1 MRNFEKILFSLALTL
16 ALVGCSNEDFLTTAS
31 DETKVMSFSI
41 GSGISELTSK
51 APAEGYRAWKTGDPT
66 SFGVYGIYNQNIDSK
81 AQLFNN
87 QQVSTTNGVT
97 WTYDPLKYWADYT
110 WCESFDFFGYMPKMA
125 TDSSDPDAEPAEP
138 RNGAKLEKAGNL
150 YTLSFPV
157 ELANSVTSNVATAPL
172 ICAAPVH
179 KTKVGETI
187 NFQMDQVLTG
197 FNLEFTLGTEMSDLR
212 DFLIKEV
219 KITGAADVLPY
230 RGLVSRTYTYDP
242 SEGTWTAGD
251 ITWSNRVPKPE
262 AIDYTV
268 PYVNNGSAE
277 KGTAVMYKDVD
288 DTYNSGNGT
297 LRIGYTNRAITT
309 TGKWGADFFAIP
321 SADFKP
327 NISVKYDVQVMNE
340 DGTYTTTRENITNTI
355 QFSDSFFT
363 SYTEGGAVGKLNK
376 ITVQIIPD
384 YLYVLADAD
393 QRLGYLV
400 IESE

>member
-16 ALVGCSNEDFLTTAS
+16 ALAGCSNEDFLTTAS
-31 DETKVMSFSI
+31 DETKVVSFSI

-66 SFGVYGIYNQNIDSK
+66 TFGVYGIYNQNIDSK
-81 AQLFNN
+81 AQLFDN
-87 QQVSTTNGVT
+87 QLVSTTDGVT
-97 WTYDPLKYWADYT
+97 CTYDPLKYWADYT

-125 TDSSDPDAEPAEP
+125 TDDSDPDAEPAEP
-138 RNGAKLEKAGNL
+138 RNGVKLEKDGNE

-157 ELANSVTSNVATAPL
+157 ELANSVTSDVATTPL

-179 KTKVGETI
+179 KTRVGETI

-230 RGLVSRTYTYDP
+230 KGLVSRTYTYDP
-242 SEGTWTAGD
+242 SAGTWTAGNV
-251 ITWSNRVPKPE
+251 TWSNIEKKGS
-262 AIDYTV
+262 AIDYAV

-277 KGTAVMYKDVD
+277 GTAVMYD
-288 DTYNSGNGT
+288 NGAQT

-363 SYTEGGAVGKLNK
+363 NYTEGGAVGKLNK

-400 IESE
+400 IKSE

>member
-1 MRNFEKILFSLALTL
+1 MKKRYNIQYLLALMFTL
-16 ALVGCSNEDFLTTAS
+16 ALVGCSNDDFLTTQS
-31 DETKVMSFSI
+31 DETKMVSFSI

-51 APAEGYRAWKTGDPT
+51 APAEGYRAWEIGDPT

-81 AQLFNN
+81 ANLFDNQL
-87 QQVSTTNGVT
+87 VSTTDGTT
-97 WTYDPLKYWADYT
+97 WTYSPLKYWADYT
-110 WCESFDFFGYMPKMA
+110 WCESFDFFGYMPKKDDDTSIA
-125 TDSSDPDAEPAEP
+125 PAP
-138 RNGAKLEKAGNL
+138 RNGVKLEKAGNE

-157 ELANSVTSNVATAPL
+157 ELENSVTSDVATTPL

-179 KTKVGETI
+179 KTRVGETI

-197 FNLEFTLGTEMSDLR
+197 FSLEFQLGTEMSDLR

-230 RGLVSRTYTYDP
+230 KGLVSRTYTYDP
-242 SEGTWTAGD
+242 SAGTWTAGNV
-251 ITWSNRVPKPE
+251 TWSNIEKKGS
-262 AIDYTV
+262 AIAYTV

-277 KGTAVMYKDVD
+277 NGTAVMYKDVD
-288 DTYNSGNGT
+288 DTYNSGYGT
-297 LRIGYTNRAITT
+297 MRIGYTNREVTT
-309 TGKWGADFFAIP
+309 KGKWGADFFAIP
-321 SADFKP
+321 SKDFKP
-327 NISVKYDVQVMNE
+327 IISVKYDVQVKNE
-340 DGTYTTTRENITNTI
+340 DDTYTTTRENITNTI

-393 QRLGYLV
+393 QRIGYLIV
-400 IESE
+400 KE

>member
-1 MRNFEKILFSLALTL
+1 MRNLEKIVFSLALTL
-16 ALVGCSNEDFLTTAS
+16 ALAGCSNEDFLTTAS

-51 APAEGYRAWKTGDPT
+51 APAEGYRAWKTGDPA

-81 AQLFNN
+81 AQLFDN
-87 QQVSTTNGVT
+87 QQVSTTDGTT

-110 WCESFDFFGYMPKMA
+110 WCESFDFFGYMPKKNDDTSIA
-125 TDSSDPDAEPAEP
+125 PAP
-138 RNGAKLEKAGNL
+138 RNGVKLEKAGNE

-157 ELANSVTSNVATAPL
+157 EITSSVTSDVATTPL

-230 RGLVSRTYTYDP
+230 KGLVSRTYTYDP
-242 SEGTWTAGD
+242 SAGTWTAGNV
-251 ITWSNRVPKPE
+251 TWSNIEKKGS
-262 AIDYTV
+262 AIDYSV

-277 KGTAVMYKDVD
+277 KGTAVMYKDND

-297 LRIGYTNRAITT
+297 MRIGYTNREVTT

-327 NISVKYDVQVMNE
+327 NISVKYDVQVKNE

-355 QFSDSFFT
+355 QFSDSFFI
-363 SYTEGGAVGKLNK
+363 SYTEGGAVGKLNT
-376 ITVQIIPD
+376 ITVQIVPQF
-384 YLYVLADAD
+384 LYVLADAD
-393 QRLGYLV
+393 QRIGQLV
-400 IESE
+400 VGDPE

>member
-1 MRNFEKILFSLALTL
+1 MRNLEKIVFSLALTL

-66 SFGVYGIYNQNIDSK
+66 SFGAYGIYNRNMTTKLFDNQEVTRSDSK
-81 AQLFNN
+81 
-87 QQVSTTNGVT
+87 
-97 WTYDPLKYWADYT
+97 WTYTPLKYWADYT
-110 WCESFDFFGYMPKMA
+110 WCETFDFFGYMPYKEEGVSF
-125 TDSSDPDAEPAEP
+125 TQGT
-138 RNGAKLEKAGNL
+138 GADVNK

-157 ELANSVTSNVATAPL
+157 TLADGVIVDVADVPL
-172 ICAAPVH
+172 ICHEPVH

-230 RGLVSRTYTYDP
+230 KGLVSSTYTYDP
-242 SEGTWTAGD
+242 SAGTWTAGD
-251 ITWSNRVPKPE
+251 VTWSNIEKKGS

-277 KGTAVMYKDVD
+277 KGTAGMYD
-288 DTYNSGNGT
+288 NGAQT

-384 YLYVLADAD
+384 FLYVLADAD

>member
-41 GSGISELTSK
+41 GSGISELKSK

-81 AQLFNN
+81 TELFDN
-87 QQVSTTNGVT
+87 QEVT
-97 WTYDPLKYWADYT
+97 RSDGKWTYTPPKYWADYT
-110 WCESFDFFGYMPKMA
+110 WCETFDFFGYMPKMA
-125 TDSSDPDAEPAEP
+125 DNTSVPPVA
-138 RNGAKLEKAGNL
+138 RNGVKLEKDGNE

-157 ELANSVTSNVATAPL
+157 TLDDAVTSDVTTAPL

-197 FNLEFTLGTEMSDLR
+197 FNLKFTLGTEMSDLR
-212 DFLIKEV
+212 DFVIKEV

-230 RGLVSRTYTYDP
+230 KGLVSRTYTYDP
-242 SEGTWTAGD
+242 SAGTWTSGNV
-251 ITWSNRVPKPE
+251 TWSNIEKKGS
-262 AIDYTV
+262 AIDYSV

-277 KGTAVMYKDVD
+277 ESTTIMYD
-288 DTYNSGNGT
+288 DGEET
-297 LRIGYTNRAITT
+297 LRIGYTNREVTT

-363 SYTEGGAVGKLNK
+363 NYTEGGAVGKLNK

>member
-1 MRNFEKILFSLALTL
+1 MRNFEKILFSLALML

-51 APAEGYRAWKTGDPT
+51 APAEGYREWKTGDPT

-81 AQLFNN
+81 AQLFDNE
-87 QQVSTTNGVT
+87 QVSTTNGTT

-110 WCESFDFFGYMPKMA
+110 WCESFDFFGYMPKKD

-138 RNGAKLEKAGNL
+138 RNGVKLEKAGNE

-157 ELANSVTSNVATAPL
+157 EIANSVTSDVATTPL

-219 KITGAADVLPY
+219 KITGAAAVLPY
-230 RGLVSRTYTYDP
+230 KGLVSRTYTYNP
-242 SEGTWTAGD
+242 SAGTWTAGD
-251 ITWSNRVPKPE
+251 VTWSNIEKKGS

-277 KGTAVMYKDVD
+277 KGTAVMYD
-288 DTYNSGNGT
+288 DDAKT
-297 LRIGYTNRAITT
+297 LRIGYTNREVTT

-321 SADFKP
+321 SAEFKP
-327 NISVKYDVQVMNE
+327 NISVKYDVQVKNE

>member
-1 MRNFEKILFSLALTL
+1 MRNFEKIVFSLALTL
-16 ALVGCSNEDFLTTAS
+16 ALAGCSNEDFLTTAS

-81 AQLFNN
+81 AQLFDN
-87 QQVSTTNGVT
+87 QLVSTTDGVT
-97 WTYDPLKYWADYT
+97 CTYSPLKYWADYT

-125 TDSSDPDAEPAEP
+125 DNTSVPPVA
-138 RNGAKLEKAGNL
+138 RNGVKLEKDGNE

-157 ELANSVTSNVATAPL
+157 TLDDAVTSDVVTVPL
-172 ICAAPVH
+172 ICHAPVH

-230 RGLVSRTYTYDP
+230 KGLVSRTYTYDP
-242 SEGTWTAGD
+242 SAGTWTSGNV
-251 ITWSNRVPKPE
+251 TWSNIEKKGS
-262 AIDYTV
+262 AIDYAV

-277 KGTAVMYKDVD
+277 KGTAVMYD
-288 DTYNSGNGT
+288 NGAQT

-400 IESE
+400 IKSE

>member
-1 MRNFEKILFSLALTL
+1 MKKLLSIRFLFSLALTL
-16 ALVGCSNEDFLTTAS
+16 ALAGCSNEDFLTTAS

-66 SFGVYGIYNQNIDSK
+66 TFGVYGIYNQNIDSK
-81 AQLFNN
+81 AQLFDNE
-87 QQVSTTNGVT
+87 QVSTTDGTT

-125 TDSSDPDAEPAEP
+125 TDDSDPDAEPAEP
-138 RNGAKLEKAGNL
+138 RNGVKLEKAGNE

-157 ELANSVTSNVATAPL
+157 EIANSVTSDVATTPL

-230 RGLVSRTYTYDP
+230 KGLVSRTYTYNP
-242 SEGTWTAGD
+242 SAGTWSSGNV
-251 ITWSNRVPKPE
+251 TWSNIEKKGS

-277 KGTAVMYKDVD
+277 NNTAEMYD
-288 DTYNSGNGT
+288 DDAKT
-297 LRIGYTNRAITT
+297 LRIGYTNHEKTT

-327 NISVKYDVQVMNE
+327 NISVKYDVQVKNE
-340 DGTYTTTRENITNTI
+340 DDTYTTTRANITNTI
-355 QFSDSFFT
+355 QFSDSFFIN
-363 SYTEGGAVGKLNK
+363 YTEGGAVGKLNK

>member
-41 GSGISELTSK
+41 GSGISELKSK

-81 AQLFNN
+81 TELFDN
-87 QQVSTTNGVT
+87 QEVT
-97 WTYDPLKYWADYT
+97 RSDGKWTYTPPKYWADYT
-110 WCESFDFFGYMPKMA
+110 WCETFDFFGYMPKMA
-125 TDSSDPDAEPAEP
+125 DNTSVPPVA
-138 RNGAKLEKAGNL
+138 RNGVKLEKDGNE

-157 ELANSVTSNVATAPL
+157 TLDDAVTSDVTTAPL

-197 FNLEFTLGTEMSDLR
+197 FNLKFTLGTEMSDLR
-212 DFLIKEV
+212 DFVIKEV

-230 RGLVSRTYTYDP
+230 KGLVSRTYTYDP
-242 SEGTWTAGD
+242 SAGTWTSGNV
-251 ITWSNRVPKPE
+251 TWSNIEKKGS
-262 AIDYTV
+262 AIDYSV

-277 KGTAVMYKDVD
+277 ESTTIMYD
-288 DTYNSGNGT
+288 DGEET
-297 LRIGYTNRAITT
+297 LRIGYTNREVTT

-355 QFSDSFFT
+355 QFYDGYFSA
-363 SYTEGGAVGKLNK
+363 YTEGGAVDKLNT

>member
-41 GSGISELTSK
+41 GSGISELKSK
-51 APAEGYRAWKTGDPT
+51 APAEGYRAWQTGDPT
-66 SFGVYGIYNQNIDSK
+66 TFGAYGIYNQNIDSK
-81 AQLFNN
+81 AQLFDN
-87 QQVSTTNGVT
+87 QLVSTTDGTT
-97 WTYDPLKYWADYT
+97 WTYSPLKFWAGYT

-125 TDSSDPDAEPAEP
+125 TDDSDPEEP
-138 RNGAKLEKAGNL
+138 RNGVKLEKDGNE

-157 ELANSVTSNVATAPL
+157 ELANSVTSDVATAPL

-197 FNLEFTLGTEMSDLR
+197 FNLKFTLGTEMSDLR
-212 DFLIKEV
+212 DFVIKEV

-230 RGLVSRTYTYDP
+230 KGLVSRTYTYNP
-242 SEGTWTAGD
+242 SAGTWTAGD
-251 ITWSNRVPKPE
+251 VTWSNIEKKGS
-262 AIDYTV
+262 AIDYSV

-277 KGTAVMYKDVD
+277 ESTTIMYD
-288 DTYNSGNGT
+288 DEERT
-297 LRIGYTNRAITT
+297 LRIGYTNREVTT

-321 SADFKP
+321 SAEFKP
-327 NISVKYDVQVMNE
+327 YISVKYDVQVMNE

-355 QFSDSFFT
+355 QFYDGYFSA
-363 SYTEGGAVGKLNK
+363 YTEGGAVDKLNT
-376 ITVQIIPD
+376 ITVQIVPQF
-384 YLYVLADAD
+384 LYVLADAD
-393 QRLGYLV
+393 QRIGQLV
-400 IESE
+400 VGEP

>member
-1 MRNFEKILFSLALTL
+1 MPKKDDDT
-16 ALVGCSNEDFLTTAS
+16 
-31 DETKVMSFSI
+31 SI
-41 GSGISELTSK
+41 
-51 APAEGYRAWKTGDPT
+51 APA
-66 SFGVYGIYNQNIDSK
+66 
-81 AQLFNN
+81 
-87 QQVSTTNGVT
+87 
-97 WTYDPLKYWADYT
+97 
-110 WCESFDFFGYMPKMA
+110 
-125 TDSSDPDAEPAEP
+125 P
-138 RNGAKLEKAGNL
+138 RNGVKLEKAGNE

-157 ELANSVTSNVATAPL
+157 ELENSVTSDVATTPL

-179 KTKVGETI
+179 KTRVGETI

-197 FNLEFTLGTEMSDLR
+197 FNLEFQLGTEMSDLR

-230 RGLVSRTYTYDP
+230 KGLVSRTYTYDP
-242 SEGTWTAGD
+242 SAGTWTAGNV
-251 ITWSNRVPKPE
+251 TWSKSNIEKNPS

-393 QRLGYLV
+393 QRNGYLIV
-400 IESE
+400 KEVKE

>member
-1 MRNFEKILFSLALTL
+1 MRNFEKIVFSLALTL
-16 ALVGCSNEDFLTTAS
+16 ALAGCSNEDFLTTAS

-66 SFGVYGIYNQNIDSK
+66 TFGVYGIYNQNIDSK
-81 AQLFNN
+81 AQLFDN
-87 QQVSTTNGVT
+87 QLVSTTDGVT
-97 WTYDPLKYWADYT
+97 CTYSPLKYWADYT

-125 TDSSDPDAEPAEP
+125 DNTSVPPVA
-138 RNGAKLEKAGNL
+138 RNGVKLEKDGNE

-157 ELANSVTSNVATAPL
+157 TLDDAVTSDVVTVPL
-172 ICAAPVH
+172 ICHAPVH

-230 RGLVSRTYTYDP
+230 KGLVSRTYTYDP
-242 SEGTWTAGD
+242 SAGTWTSGNV
-251 ITWSNRVPKPE
+251 TWSNIEKKGS
-262 AIDYTV
+262 AIDYAV

-277 KGTAVMYKDVD
+277 KGTAVMYD
-288 DTYNSGNGT
+288 NGAQT

-400 IESE
+400 IKSE

>member
-66 SFGVYGIYNQNIDSK
+66 TFGVYGIYNQNIDSK
-81 AQLFNN
+81 AQLFDN
-87 QQVSTTNGVT
+87 QLVSTTDGVT
-97 WTYDPLKYWADYT
+97 CTYDPLKYWADYT
-110 WCESFDFFGYMPKMA
+110 WCESFDFFGYMPKMDDNTSIA
-125 TDSSDPDAEPAEP
+125 PAA
-138 RNGAKLEKAGNL
+138 RNGVKLEKAGNV

-179 KTKVGETI
+179 KTRVGETI

-219 KITGAADVLPY
+219 KITSDAGVLPY
-230 RGLVSRTYTYDP
+230 KGLVSRTYTYDP
-242 SEGTWTAGD
+242 SAGTWTSGNV
-251 ITWSNRVPKPE
+251 TWSNIEKNGS
-262 AIDYTV
+262 AIDYSV

-288 DTYNSGNGT
+288 DTYNSGHGT
-297 LRIGYTNRAITT
+297 MRIGYTNRAITT

-355 QFSDSFFT
+355 QFYDGYFSA
-363 SYTEGGAVGKLNK
+363 YTEGGAVDKLNT

>member
-1 MRNFEKILFSLALTL
+1 MRNFEKIVFSLALTL
-16 ALVGCSNEDFLTTAS
+16 ALAGCSNEDFLTTAS

-66 SFGVYGIYNQNIDSK
+66 SFGAYGIYNRNMTTK
-81 AQLFNN
+81 LFDNEEVN
-87 QQVSTTNGVT
+87 RVGSA
-97 WTYDPLKYWADYT
+97 WEYSPLKYWADYT
-110 WCESFDFFGYMPKMA
+110 WCETFDFFGYMPYQV
-125 TDSSDPDAEPAEP
+125 TDTSVAPAA
-138 RNGAKLEKAGNL
+138 RNGVKFEQGGVGHENE

-157 ELANSVTSNVATAPL
+157 TLDDAVTSTASEVPL
-172 ICAAPVH
+172 ICHAPVH
-179 KTKVGETI
+179 KTVVGDVI

-219 KITGAADVLPY
+219 KITGAAGVLPY
-230 RGLVSRTYTYDP
+230 KGLVSRTYTYDP
-242 SEGTWTAGD
+242 SAGTWTSGNV
-251 ITWSNRVPKPE
+251 TWSNIEKKGS

-277 KGTAVMYKDVD
+277 TAVMYKDND

-400 IESE
+400 IKSE

>member
-1 MRNFEKILFSLALTL
+1 MRNLEKIVFSLALTL
-16 ALVGCSNEDFLTTAS
+16 ALAGCSNEDFLTTAS

-51 APAEGYRAWKTGDPT
+51 APAEGYRAWQTGDPT
-66 SFGVYGIYNQNIDSK
+66 TFGAYGIYNQNIDSK
-81 AQLFNN
+81 TELFDNQLV
-87 QQVSTTNGVT
+87 QTEDEGLT
-97 WTYDPLKYWADYT
+97 WTYSPWKYWVDYT
-110 WCESFDFFGYMPKMA
+110 WCETFDFFGYMPKKDDDTSIA
-125 TDSSDPDAEPAEP
+125 PAP
-138 RNGAKLEKAGNL
+138 RNGVKLEKAGNE

-157 ELANSVTSNVATAPL
+157 TLDDAVTSDVVTVPL
-172 ICAAPVH
+172 ICHAPVH

-219 KITGAADVLPY
+219 KITSAADVLPY
-230 RGLVSRTYTYDP
+230 KGLVSRTYTYAP
-242 SEGTWTAGD
+242 SAGTWSSGNV
-251 ITWSNRVPKPE
+251 TWSNIEKKGS

-277 KGTAVMYKDVD
+277 KGTAVMYKDND

-327 NISVKYDVQVMNE
+327 NISVKYDVQVKNE